1 MDIKALADN
10 LGLEEDEY
18 LELADLLVETGMVD
32 LSKMES
38 AVETGNVEEAAR
50 AAHSI
55 KGASGNLG
63 LMDIYELAKTIEGE
77 IRKNNL
83 KSIENQLNVIREKLE
98 TLGKLARG

>member
-18 LELADLLVETGMVD
+18 LELADLLVDTGLVD
-32 LSKMES
+32 LSNMES
-38 AVETGNVEEAAR
+38 AVKAGDSDAAAK

-63 LMDIYELAKTIEGE
+63 IMDIYELAKSIEAELRNNNLAGIEDQLRE
-77 IRKNNL
+77 IRN
-83 KSIENQLNVIREKLE
+83 KLE
-98 TLGKLARG
+98 TLAKLVKG

>member
-38 AVETGNVEEAAR
+38 AVKTGNMEEAAK

-77 IRKNNL
+77 IRNNNL
-83 KSIENQLNVIREKLE
+83 KSIGSQLKIIREKLE
-98 TLGKLARG
+98 TLEKLAQA

>member
-18 LELADLLVETGMVD
+18 LELVDLLVETGMVD
-32 LSKMES
+32 LSKLES
-38 AVETGNVEEAAR
+38 AVGAGDAEKAAK

-77 IRKNNL
+77 IRNHHL
-83 KSIENQLNVIREKLE
+83 ELIEPWVKEIREKLE
-98 TLGKLARG
+98 TLGKLAQG

>member
-32 LSKMES
+32 LNNMES
-38 AVETGNVEEAAR
+38 AVKTGDYDTAAK

-63 LMDIYELAKTIEGE
+63 IMDVYELAKAVEAE
-77 IRKNNL
+77 LRNNSL
-83 KSIENQLNVIREKLE
+83 AAVDGQIKEIREKLE
-98 TLGKLARG
+98 ALAKLVKG